1 MVASKDTNIN
11 EYGLFEA
18 ITPEQ
23 ITKTWTGSYDEWG
36 KQIMDIQ
43 TYVKRES
50 VLASRPFTSENIT
63 SWILCKKEEHEKN
76 PETLNFVCHCETFSR
91 KALVRLAN
99 EKKVQD
105 INCHSIASVFCPHE
119 NRGRGY
125 AVKMMTELFEIL
137 SKRTQL
143 TTLYSDVGEIF
154 YSRLGWKVYPLVAA
168 EVSTAGNPVSS
179 SDTPSVS
186 FMNRELVEKLMNLD
200 GTVVRRELENFPV
213 SEKTQFAIL
222 PCFEP
227 IDWRWARDEFEGKS
241 CLGIPEF
248 PTVFGAFLPT
258 SLVNEDTLF
267 QNDNSLFSQEENLVP
282 PSFVVWTPRYREN
295 SIAVLRARFNSA
307 DDVEPLIKAALSEAK
322 RLNLPKVV
330 LWNIED
336 RVKSVFETKFK
347 TSFVK
352 KKDSLPSAA
361 LFVPG
366 GDAEAEWILNENYPW
381 V

>member
-1 MVASKDTNIN
+1 MAASKDTNIN

-23 ITKTWTGSYDEWG
+23 VTKTWTGSYDEWG
-36 KQIMDIQ
+36 KQITDIQ
-43 TYVKRES
+43 TFEKGKS
-50 VLASRPFTSENIT
+50 MLASRPFSSGSIT
-63 SWILCKKEEHEKN
+63 WILCKKEEHEKN
-76 PETLNFVCHCETFSR
+76 PETLNFVCYCETFSR

-99 EKKVQD
+99 EKRVQD
-105 INCHSIASVFCPHE
+105 INCHSVASVFCPHE

-143 TTLYSDVGEIF
+143 TTLYSDIGEIF
-154 YSRLGWKVYPLVAA
+154 YSRLGWKAYLTVAA
-168 EVSTAGNPVSS
+168 EVPTAGNPVSL
-179 SDTPSVS
+179 SDIPSVS

-200 GTVVRRELENFPV
+200 GTVVRRELENSPV

-227 IDWRWARDEFEGKS
+227 IDWQWARDEFEGKN

-248 PTVFGAFLPT
+248 PTIFGAFLPT

-267 QNDNSLFSQEENLVP
+267 QEDNSLFSQQEHFAP
-282 PSFVVWTPRYREN
+282 PSFIVWAPRYREN
-295 SIAVLRARFNSA
+295 NITVLRARFNSA
-307 DDVEPLIKAALSEAK
+307 EDVEPLIKAALSEAK
-322 RLNLPKVV
+322 RLNMPKVV
-330 LWNIED
+330 LWNVGD
-336 RVKSVFETKFK
+336 QFKSVFETKFK
-347 TSFVK
+347 TIFVK
-352 KKDSLPSAA
+352 KNDSFPSAA

-366 GDAEAEWILNENYPW
+366 GDAEAEWILNENYPR